1 MARRRE
7 IPMESEEQGDSVGI
21 ERRKS
26 ARSDLSVRVEY
37 RTVDQLFSDFARNIN
52 EGGLF
57 VGTETPHPEGT
68 RISLQFELPGSDES
82 VEVSGIVVRLS
93 TGSTG
98 EPPGMGIEF
107 EELAAADRR
116 RIDQLVRKL
125 RVEQSG
131 R

>member
-1 MARRRE
+1 
-7 IPMESEEQGDSVGI
+7 MEPEEQDGSVRT

-26 ARSDLSVRVEY
+26 TRSDFFVRVEY
-37 RTVDQLFSDFARNIN
+37 RTVDQFFSDFARNIN

-57 VGTETPHPEGT
+57 VGTENPHPEGT
-68 RISLQFELPGSDES
+68 RISLQFELPGSDEP
-82 VEVSGIVVRLS
+82 VQVSGIVVRLS
-93 TGSTG
+93 DGSPS

-107 EELAAADRR
+107 EELAAADRL

-125 RVEQSG
+125 RAQPG